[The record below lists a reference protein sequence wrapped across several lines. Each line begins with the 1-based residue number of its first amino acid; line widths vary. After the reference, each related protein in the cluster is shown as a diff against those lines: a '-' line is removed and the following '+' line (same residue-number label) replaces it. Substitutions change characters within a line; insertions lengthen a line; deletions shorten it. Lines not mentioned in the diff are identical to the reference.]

1 MEWLFSYWD
10 ITSDTLLARALDSD
24 DPHNRDWNGDT
35 MLNTGLMIAQESPR
49 ARELFE
55 AWESCPNE
63 TRYPSCAKCSGEWII
78 FDLPCAEANGCPEV
92 ATTGWVGELIR
103 HYWGNKKSLTATA
116 GDVVQYFLPQLHGL
130 FYQNLETVVVNM
142 TEGDFV

>member
-1 MEWLFSYWD
+1 VTARKKALEHYEYVVFLEADAMILYPNLAMEWLFSYWD

-78 FDLPCAEANGCPEV
+78 FGM
-92 ATTGWVGELIR
+92 TLIDPR
-103 HYWGNKKSLTATA
+103 ILRFA
-116 GDVVQYFLPQLHGL
+116 LC
-130 FYQNLETVVVNM
+130 
-142 TEGDFV
+142 